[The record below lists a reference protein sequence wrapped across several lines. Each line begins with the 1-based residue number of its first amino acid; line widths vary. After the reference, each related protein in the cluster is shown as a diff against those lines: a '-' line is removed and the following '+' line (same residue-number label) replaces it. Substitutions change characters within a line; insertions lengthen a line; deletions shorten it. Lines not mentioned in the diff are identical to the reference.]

1 MNDSIFTRRFWTRTA
16 ERVVR
21 AAAIG
26 AALAVGGGQ
35 FNAIEADWANVAGF
49 AGGAAFLSLLLCL
62 GAGVVPVG
70 EPGTPSL
77 VRDNPPPTLEQGPR
91 RNM

>member
-1 MNDSIFTRRFWTRTA
+1 MNDDGIFTKRFWVRTA
-16 ERVVR
+16 ERVIR

-26 AALAVGGGQ
+26 AFLAVGADR
-35 FNAIEADWANVAGF
+35 FDALHADWETIGGF

-62 GAGVVPVG
+62 GAGALPVG

-77 VRDNPPPTLEQGPR
+77 VRDNPPPVVEP
-91 RNM
+91 